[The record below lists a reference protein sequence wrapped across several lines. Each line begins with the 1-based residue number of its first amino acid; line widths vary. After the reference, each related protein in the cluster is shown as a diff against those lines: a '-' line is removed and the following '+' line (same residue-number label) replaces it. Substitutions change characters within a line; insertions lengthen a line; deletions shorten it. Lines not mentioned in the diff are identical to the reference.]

1 MPPIQFCWTK
11 ILVTCKNWSTLA
23 FYLTKLGNCVCA
35 IHNLYKNFQHFP
47 ILIHCTRAERAT
59 LEYLKFYWTF
69 HMQRRTIWCYWTD
82 DDYSSF
88 PNKRA
93 YARSC
98 SKGNSALCTSLLGTM
113 HAPYQL
119 SFGAK
124 RRSDFCLFSIF
135 FLNDIKNSFLI
146 FNQTINV

>member
-1 MPPIQFCWTK
+1 MNVYIWLYYFFAKRWNGYRKTISWK
-11 ILVTCKNWSTLA
+11 LGSTLQFSVTRGRKCPSGQDKKKVHKA
-23 FYLTKLGNCVCA
+23 RNINRKNEVIFSLYFFGIVWFDFLT
-35 IHNLYKNFQHFP
+35 
-47 ILIHCTRAERAT
+47 
-59 LEYLKFYWTF
+59 
-69 HMQRRTIWCYWTD
+69 
-82 DDYSSF
+82 YSSF

-135 FLNDIKNSFLI
+135 FF
-146 FNQTINV
+146 